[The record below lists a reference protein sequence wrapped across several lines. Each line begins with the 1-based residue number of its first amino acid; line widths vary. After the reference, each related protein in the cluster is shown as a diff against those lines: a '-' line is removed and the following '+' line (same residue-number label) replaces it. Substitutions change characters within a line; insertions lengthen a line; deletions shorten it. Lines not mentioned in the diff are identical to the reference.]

1 MLIILFYK
9 YLTINLL
16 NKCILKNLKITKIKN
31 IYMRKILEQIF
42 KLSEHDTTIKK
53 ELLAGLTTFI
63 TMAYIIFVNPQIMSL
78 SGMDQGAIFVGTCLA
93 AALAC
98 IVMGFFANWPIGLAP
113 GMGLNAF
120 FTYTVVGEMG
130 YTWEV
135 ALGAVFLAGVLFF
148 IMSITRL
155 RAWMISSIPLNLRVA
170 MGAGVGLFI
179 GLIGLKNGGIIVG
192 NQATLLSL
200 GEFSKIETLL
210 AAIGFLIISILSV
223 RKITGAIII
232 GILITTLIA
241 YFAGL
246 IEFNGLVSYPPDL
259 APTFMKLDILGALNL
274 GMLTIIMSFLFVN
287 LFDTT
292 GTLLGVAARANLISN
307 DEKSDGLNKAL
318 KADSSAS
325 IFGTFFGCS
334 PVTSYVESSAG
345 VEAGGRTG
353 LTSIVVGLLFLFAMF
368 LSPLASIIPPYAT
381 AGALIYVAI
390 LMLSGMEKLNW
401 SSSAELLP
409 ALIIIVM
416 IPLTFSIADGIALGF
431 LTYIFLKI
439 FNGEFKN
446 IASGAWFLTLIFISK
461 FIFL

>member
-1 MLIILFYK
+1 MKQTLD
-9 YLTINLL
+9 
-16 NKCILKNLKITKIKN
+16 
-31 IYMRKILEQIF
+31 QIF
-42 KLSEHDTTIKK
+42 KLQDNHTTIKK
-53 ELLAGLTTFI
+53 EFLAGFTTFI
-63 TMAYIIFVNPQIMSL
+63 TMAYIIFVNPQIMAL

-93 AALAC
+93 AAIAC
-98 IVMGFFANWPIGLAP
+98 FVMGFFANWPIGLAP

-130 YTWEV
+130 YSWEV
-135 ALGAVFLAGVLFF
+135 ALGAVFLAGILFF
-148 IMSITRL
+148 IMSVTRL
-155 RAWMISSIPLNLRVA
+155 RAWMISSIPMNLRIA

-179 GLIGLKNGGIIVG
+179 GLIGLKNGGIIIS

-200 GEFSKIETLL
+200 GEFSQTETLL
-210 AAIGFLIISILSV
+210 AAIGFLIISILSLRRV
-223 RKITGAIII
+223 TGAIII
-232 GILITTLIA
+232 GILTTTLIA
-241 YFAGL
+241 LFVGL
-246 IEFNGLVSYPPDL
+246 IEFNGLVSYPPEI
-259 APTFMKLDILGALNL
+259 APVFMKLDVLGALNL
-274 GMLTIIMSFLFVN
+274 SMLTVIMSFLFVN

-292 GTLLGVAARANLISN
+292 GTLLGVATRANLISN
-307 DEKSDGLNKAL
+307 DEGSDGLNKAL
-318 KADSSAS
+318 KADSSSS

-353 LTSIVVGLLFLFAMF
+353 LTSIVVGLLFLLAMF

-409 ALIIIVM
+409 ALVIIVM

-431 LTYIFLKI
+431 LTYVFLKF
-439 FNGEFKN
+439 FNGEYKE

>member
-1 MLIILFYK
+1 MK
-9 YLTINLL
+9 QT
-16 NKCILKNLKITKIKN
+16 
-31 IYMRKILEQIF
+31 LELIF
-42 KLSEHDTTIKK
+42 KLNDNNTTIKK
-53 ELLAGLTTFI
+53 ELLAGFTTFI
-63 TMAYIIFVNPQIMSL
+63 TMAYIIFVNPQMMAA

-93 AALAC
+93 AAIAC
-98 IVMGFFANWPIGLAP
+98 FVMGIFANWPVGLAP

-130 YTWEV
+130 YSWEV
-135 ALGAVFLAGVLFF
+135 ALGTVFIAGILFF

-155 RAWMISSIPLNLRVA
+155 RSWMISSIPFNLRIA

-179 GLIGLKNGGIIVG
+179 GLIGLKNGGIIVS

-200 GEFSKIETLL
+200 GSFSNIETFL
-210 AAIGFLIISILSV
+210 AAIGFLAISILSV
-223 RKITGAIII
+223 RKIPGAIII
-232 GILITTLIA
+232 GILITTFIGL
-241 YFAGL
+241 FLGL
-246 IEFNGLVSYPPDL
+246 IEFNGLVSLPPEI
-259 APTFMKLDILGALNL
+259 APTFMKLDILGALNI
-274 GMLTIIMSFLFVN
+274 GMITIIMSFLFVN

-292 GTLLGVAARANLISN
+292 GTLLGVATRANLVNENGQIS
-307 DEKSDGLNKAL
+307 DLDKAL

-353 LTSIVVGLLFLFAMF
+353 LTAIFVGILFLFSMF

-390 LMLSGMEKLNW
+390 LMLGGMEKLNW
-401 SSSAELLP
+401 SNATELLP
-409 ALIIIVM
+409 ALVIIVM

-431 LTYIFLKI
+431 LTYTALKFFSGKYNEVTI
-439 FNGEFKN
+439 
-446 IASGAWFLTLIFISK
+446 GAWFLTLIFISK

>member
-1 MLIILFYK
+1 MKQALD
-9 YLTINLL
+9 
-16 NKCILKNLKITKIKN
+16 
-31 IYMRKILEQIF
+31 QIF
-42 KLSEHDTTIKK
+42 KLQDNHTTIKK
-53 ELLAGLTTFI
+53 EFLAGFTTFI
-63 TMAYIIFVNPQIMSL
+63 TMAYIIFVNPQIMAL

-98 IVMGFFANWPIGLAP
+98 FVMGFFANWPIGLAP

-130 YTWEV
+130 YSWEV

-155 RAWMISSIPLNLRVA
+155 RAWMISSIPLNLRIA

-179 GLIGLKNGGIIVG
+179 GLIGLKNGGIMVG

-200 GEFSKIETLL
+200 GEFSQIETLL

-223 RKITGAIII
+223 RKVTGAIII
-232 GILITTLIA
+232 GILTTTLIA
-241 YFAGL
+241 YFLGL
-246 IEFNGLVSYPPDL
+246 IEFNGIVSYPPEI

-292 GTLLGVAARANLISN
+292 GTLLGVATRANLISN
-307 DEKSDGLNKAL
+307 GEQSDELNKAL

-401 SSSAELLP
+401 SSTSELLP
-409 ALIIIVM
+409 ALVIIVM

-431 LTYIFLKI
+431 LTYVFLKI
-439 FNGEFKN
+439 FNGEFKD